1 MENLFVFRENI
12 RNFLVIF
19 QKYIKAGMYGI
30 ETICHRTTFVK
41 ANLPIHIKTRI
52 F

>member
-12 RNFLVIF
+12 RNFLVIS
-19 QKYIKAGMYGI
+19 QKYIKAVRYGI
-30 ETICHRTTFVK
+30 GTICHRTTFVK
-41 ANLPIHIKTRI
+41 GNLPIHIKTRI